1 MKFSQY
7 INESIIYEAP
17 EAKLADFNQALLKLR
32 PAFRSVFKGEMK
44 VISEERYTKA
54 GGVVG
59 SGVRLMNEEG
69 YQIRINWD
77 KKESVDLKK
86 QQRAD
91 KKDLTFS
98 TIDYWSP
105 LNNNFIKPSL
115 SVLTI
120 GEYQLVDIFKI
131 LKKNVPVKL
140 PDGGLEIVKGKK
152 ESNTFDEAYKYL
164 DQTDILPAAFLDSDL
179 NDYQEKLAALFYSKG
194 LNNAIELAELF

>member
-7 INESIIYEAP
+7 INESIIFEAP

>member
-7 INESIIYEAP
+7 LNESTINEAP
-17 EAKLADFNQALLKLR
+17 EAKTTDFNQALLKLR

-44 VISEERYTKA
+44 VISEEKYTKA

-59 SGVRLMNEEG
+59 TGVRLMNEEG

-77 KKESVDLKK
+77 KKDSADLKK

-91 KKDLTFS
+91 KKELSFS

-105 LNNNFIKPSL
+105 FNNNFIKPSL
-115 SVLTI
+115 SVLIVGTM
-120 GEYQLVDIFKI
+120 ELVDVFKV
-131 LKKNVPVKL
+131 LKKNVQTKL
-140 PDGGLEIVKGKK
+140 PDAGLEIVKGKK
-152 ESNTFDEAYKYL
+152 EINTFDENYKNL
-164 DQTDILPAAFLDSDL
+164 NPADILPAGLADTDL

-194 LNNAIELAELF
+194 LSNAVELAELF

>member
-7 INESIIYEAP
+7 INESIIAEAP

>member
-1 MKFSQY
+1 MKFSNY
-7 INESIIYEAP
+7 VNESIISEAP
-17 EAKLADFNQALLKLR
+17 EAKATDFNQALLKLK
-32 PAFRSVFKGEMK
+32 PAFRTVFKGEMR
-44 VISEERYTKA
+44 VISEEKYTKT

-59 SGVRLMNEEG
+59 TGVRLMNEEG

-91 KKDLTFS
+91 KKDLSFS

-140 PDGGLEIVKGKK
+140 PDSGLEIVKGKK
-152 ESNTFDEAYKYL
+152 ESNTFDEAYKNL
-164 DQTDILPAAFLDSDL
+164 NPIDILPAALADNDL
-179 NDYQEKLAALFYSKG
+179 TDYQEKLAALFYSKG
-194 LNNAIELAELF
+194 LSNAVELAELF

>member
-7 INESIIYEAP
+7 INESIISEAP